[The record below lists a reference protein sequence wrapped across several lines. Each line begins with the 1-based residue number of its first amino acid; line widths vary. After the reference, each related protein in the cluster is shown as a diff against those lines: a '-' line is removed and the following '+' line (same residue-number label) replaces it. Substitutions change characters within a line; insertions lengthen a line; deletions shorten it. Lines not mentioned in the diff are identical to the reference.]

1 MASPLAHVE
10 RSNTSKRPFLSLEPL
25 NDSLTE
31 GTSIPP
37 PPAEADLPPAT
48 PSNEKEKVLSAG
60 PLSSHPVTPSGEN
73 AGNVGEGALSDYSL
87 SEQGSEHPR
96 KNQQSQ
102 HSLKEILASDPPPG
116 LNGAGQASANNEGS
130 MSTTSNQH
138 QHKLNSMAHSPSSDD
153 PPAATKR
160 GSRRASF
167 ADRFFRKPLGSIR
180 GLNGSRTSGFH
191 DISSPI
197 NAQNDGAANGQ
208 KQYATVNG
216 PPGTTSTVESRGVKR
231 PASPGGSSLFTP
243 VGGPADR
250 GSQSFPRMV
259 RKKSME
265 LFGSARRMSG
275 MWGKGPD
282 GEMGDDN
289 NRPLTMDEIAKREE
303 QRRESLMDGGVGMG
317 EYAASEGDRQRMS
330 RDSVRLPHAHR
341 EPPPTLPEVK
351 EDDELDG
358 EAMFQNIG
366 RD

>member
-10 RSNTSKRPFLSLEPL
+10 RSNTSKRPFISLEPL

-37 PPAEADLPPAT
+37 PPAEADVSPAT
-48 PSNEKEKVLSAG
+48 PSNEKERVRSAG

-73 AGNVGEGALSDYSL
+73 VGNGEGALSDYSFI
-87 SEQGSEHPR
+87 EQESEHPR
-96 KNQQSQ
+96 KTQHRQ

-116 LNGAGQASANNEGS
+116 MNGAGKTSTNNQS
-130 MSTTSNQH
+130 SLSPTHNQDHHSN
-138 QHKLNSMAHSPSSDD
+138 NNNNMAHSPSSDN
-153 PPAATKR
+153 PPPPTNR

-180 GLNGSRTSGFH
+180 GLNGSRASGLQ
-191 DISSPI
+191 DISSPT
-197 NAQNDGAANGQ
+197 NLDNDGTANGE
-208 KQYATVNG
+208 KKYATVNG
-216 PPGTTSTVESRGVKR
+216 PPGTNSTAESRGVKR
-231 PASPGGSSLFTP
+231 PASPGGSSLFSP
-243 VGGPADR
+243 VSGPADR
-250 GSQSFPRMV
+250 GNQSFPRMV

-265 LFGSARRMSG
+265 LFGSARRKSG
-275 MWGKGPD
+275 MFGKGD
-282 GEMGDDN
+282 EMGDN
-289 NRPLTMDEIAKREE
+289 GKPLTMDEMARREE
-303 QRRESLMDGGVGMG
+303 QRRESLMEDGVGMG
-317 EYAASEGDRQRMS
+317 EYAASDADRQRMS
-330 RDSVRLPHAHR
+330 RDSVRSPHAYK